1 MKSIYIQAV
10 KSGQDGGLVYEH
22 KGEKYSLEDG
32 KSPLSQLDLCSPID
46 DDLAILLER
55 SPPATTQAVTLHL
68 TAEVDG
74 PQANS
79 NSQSKSQGQGQAHAH
94 FAPNPPSY
102 HTAAGNIKSKAQKS
116 SAQKDNSAPSA
127 LKNSKSSE
135 TNGSSPK
142 SQSKSNGDNKES
154 SGSAKLAPALPL
166 SKENGTG
173 GKSGSSGQTKT
184 ADKKASSDDKSEKK
198 DSGDSKQPEKSKNGG
213 GEPKN
218 GGKSEEKPQSG
229 KRAKSVMSTQS
240 RKSRYG
246 GDEDAEPMHVVH
258 KRNWEAVS
266 YSED

>member
-1 MKSIYIQAV
+1 
-10 KSGQDGGLVYEH
+10 
-22 KGEKYSLEDG
+22 
-32 KSPLSQLDLCSPID
+32 
-46 DDLAILLER
+46 
-55 SPPATTQAVTLHL
+55 VTLHL

-79 NSQSKSQGQGQAHAH
+79 QGKGQGQSQGQGQAHAH

-127 LKNSKSSE
+127 LKNSKSNE

-142 SQSKSNGDNKES
+142 KAAPKSNGNDNKES
-154 SGSAKLAPALPL
+154 SGSVKLAPPLPL
-166 SKENGTG
+166 FNGNG
-173 GKSGSSGQTKT
+173 SGSTTQTKIG
-184 ADKKASSDDKSEKK
+184 DKKPSDDDKFEKKASGDHKQSEKT
-198 DSGDSKQPEKSKNGG
+198 KNGG
-213 GEPKN
+213 ESKSGGQTN
-218 GGKSEEKPQSG
+218 GGQSEGKSQSG
-229 KRAKSVMSTQS
+229 RRAQSVMSTRS

-266 YSED
+266 CFLRDIETRCWWQFHANSGVRTIVGEVGGVPNGEFPDPPTDQSW